1 MTLHTYTPQPKS
13 LSSMNFLHL
22 TVSEIQPGQTISRRP
37 PAHLYTKTKRPYSL
51 KVSYKISVLNKPFSV
66 GPGRW
71 WFQRAGTRV
80 SAPMGDNS

>member
-1 MTLHTYTPQPKS
+1 MFAILPRIKG
-13 LSSMNFLHL
+13 
-22 TVSEIQPGQTISRRP
+22 I
-37 PAHLYTKTKRPYSL
+37 YS
-51 KVSYKISVLNKPFSV
+51 SVLNKPFVV